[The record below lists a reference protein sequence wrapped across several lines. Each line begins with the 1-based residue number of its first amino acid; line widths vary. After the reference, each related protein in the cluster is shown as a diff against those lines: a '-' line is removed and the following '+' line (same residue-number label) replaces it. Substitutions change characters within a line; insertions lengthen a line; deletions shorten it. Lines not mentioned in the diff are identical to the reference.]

1 MLNSI
6 QAKKI
11 FDKYS
16 FLMGSEDVMSTIKA
30 TDLFGKDA
38 VVHAIRAQAEGIKSV
53 TMSEF
58 GSGIRYVYL
67 TYAGFQQAV
76 TYLNRQE
83 LIEQDKKLSRF
94 GTDAKDTEWYEIKED
109 NKKISFEARRK
120 QASTD

>member
-6 QAKKI
+6 QTKKI

-16 FLMGSEDVMSTIKA
+16 FLMGSEDVISTIKA

-38 VVHAIRAQAEGIKSV
+38 VVYAIRAQAEGIKTI

-58 GSGIRYVYL
+58 VSGIRYVYL

-83 LIEQDKKLSRF
+83 LIEHDKKLS
-94 GTDAKDTEWYEIKED
+94 GVVSDSEDTGWYEVKEG
-109 NKKISFEARRK
+109 NKIISFEGRRK
-120 QASTD
+120 QA